1 MFGTI
6 NLGGMFVFACLIPE
20 TKGRSLEDMDVLFG
34 SVSAEQRH
42 ADIVKRE
49 RVLEH
54 EQEHEE
60 TSSQR
65 SVREKSDRA

>member
-42 ADIVKRE
+42 ADIVRRE

-54 EQEHEE
+54 EQEE

-65 SVREKSDRA
+65 SIREKSDKA